1 MPTTRALAAPA
12 FPSPALG
19 LLATEPLRA
28 LLDYCAARVASLPQ
42 PAGDGHPVVVYPG
55 LGAGALT
62 TSHLRGYLRD
72 CGFDA
77 HDWGG
82 GVNTGP
88 EGEFD
93 DWLARLRDRV
103 CELQALHGRKVSLVG
118 WSLGGIYAREI
129 ARRSPDCVRQ
139 VITLGTPFAA
149 LAHGNHAGA
158 LFKLLNRAQAHLPP
172 DVEARIRATPPVPT
186 TSIYSKADGIVS
198 WQGCIEAKTPRSE
211 NVEVG
216 ASHLG
221 MVTHPQ
227 VLRIVANRLAQAEG
241 KWRPLRRSDM
251 LSCRA

>member
-1 MPTTRALAAPA
+1 MPTTPALATGA
-12 FPSPALG
+12 FPAPALG

-28 LLDYCAARVASLPQ
+28 LLDYFAARVASLPQ

-62 TSHLRGYLRD
+62 TSHLRRYLGD
-72 CGFDA
+72 CGFDV
-77 HDWGG
+77 HDWGS

-88 EGEFD
+88 DGGFD
-93 DWLARLRDRV
+93 DWLAELGDRV
-103 CELQALHGRKVSLVG
+103 RALQARHGRKVSLVG

-129 ARRSPDCVRQ
+129 ARRSPECVRQ

-158 LFKLLNRAQAHLPP
+158 VFRMLNRARTELSPEI
-172 DVEARIRATPPVPT
+172 EARIRATPPVPT
-186 TSIYSKADGIVS
+186 TSIYSKSDGIVS
-198 WQGCIEAKTPRSE
+198 WKGCIEKRTPTSE
-211 NVEVG
+211 SVEVH

-221 MVTHPQ
+221 MITHPQ

-241 KWRPLRRSDM
+241 GWRPLPRGE
-251 LSCRA
+251 RAGC